1 MRFLKWDLK
10 IVIMKKIIT
19 AVIAA
24 SAALFMASCGGS
36 IDLNGKWEITTLN
49 GEQVKAVETTPFI
62 EFNTAEGKVHGHT
75 SCNIMNGSYTQDGKK
90 LTFSK
95 MATTMMAGPDMELEG
110 AVLDAIN
117 KTASVKNGSEGK
129 ILALDA
135 EGNVL
140 MELQKK

>member
-1 MRFLKWDLK
+1 
-10 IVIMKKIIT
+10 
-19 AVIAA
+19 
-24 SAALFMASCGGS
+24 
-36 IDLNGKWEITTLN
+36 
-49 GEQVKAVETTPFI
+49 
-62 EFNTAEGKVHGHT
+62 
-75 SCNIMNGSYTQDGKK
+75 
-90 LTFSK
+90 
-95 MATTMMAGPDMELEG
+95 MAGPDMELEG